1 MSTTIIKIDMDF
13 VFNEIALSFLKEN
26 YVQNKEFRCGLLRIL
41 LEKNE
46 NLRATHWSPWYY
58 TNITLILVYKM

>member
-1 MSTTIIKIDMDF
+1 MDF
-13 VFNEIALSFLKEN
+13 VFDEIALSFLKEN

-46 NLRATHWSPWYY
+46 NLRATHWSP
-58 TNITLILVYKM
+58 

>member
-13 VFNEIALSFLKEN
+13 VFNEIALSFLKKN
-26 YVQNKEFRCGLLRIL
+26 YVQNEEFRCGLLRIL

-46 NLRATHWSPWYY
+46 NLRATIGLPD
-58 TNITLILVYKM
+58 ITQI